1 MSSITQ
7 LFGYICVYIPIF
19 ISAYIKKDVGEL
31 EKISLHMGLNIMK
44 KMSIYILNRAAW
56 KL

>member
-7 LFGYICVYIPIF
+7 LFGYIVYIPIF

-44 KMSIYILNRAAW
+44 KMSIYILNRAAG

>member
-19 ISAYIKKDVGEL
+19 ISACIKKDVGERD
-31 EKISLHMGLNIMK
+31 KVYYK
-44 KMSIYILNRAAW
+44 VK
-56 KL
+56 

>member
-7 LFGYICVYIPIF
+7 LFVYICVYISIF

-44 KMSIYILNRAAW
+44 KMSIYILNRAAG

>member
-31 EKISLHMGLNIMK
+31 EKISLHMGLNIIK
-44 KMSIYILNRAAW
+44 KMSIYKLSRVAW
-56 KL
+56 RL

>member
-44 KMSIYILNRAAW
+44 KMSIYILNRATG